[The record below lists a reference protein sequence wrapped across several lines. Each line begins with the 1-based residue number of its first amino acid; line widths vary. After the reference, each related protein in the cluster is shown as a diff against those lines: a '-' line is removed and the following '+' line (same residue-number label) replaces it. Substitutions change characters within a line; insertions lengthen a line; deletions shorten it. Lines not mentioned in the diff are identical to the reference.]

1 MVSFDFSSL
10 IDLMNTYPPEGVG
23 VISFFFCTISIL
35 TLFRLFGESG
45 LVLYII
51 VAFLSANLQVLKAG
65 QYSFYDQPIVLGT
78 LVFSSTFLVMDMI
91 TEYYGV
97 HAARRAVWLSF
108 GACVLMTGF
117 MMLSLGVRPLTLT
130 PDSPYLCFNRAHDAI
145 SVLFLPAPAI
155 FAASLISYVISQYTD
170 IGIYQF
176 IKVLTKTRALW
187 LRTALS
193 NILASLMDNVIFST
207 LAWVVFASHPI
218 DGKTLFY
225 SYILG
230 TYGFRLLL
238 SILNIPVMYLSRLLV
253 QEKRKFDVPLS
264 KF

>member
-1 MVSFDFSSL
+1 MGDIPFLIMISFDFRHL
-10 IDLMNTYPPEGVG
+10 VDFMNTCPPEAIGM
-23 VISFFFCTISIL
+23 ISFFFCILSIL
-35 TLFRLFGESG
+35 ALFRIFGERG
-45 LVLYII
+45 LVLYIV

-65 QYSFYDQPIVLGT
+65 RYSFYDQPIVLGT
-78 LVFSSTFLVMDMI
+78 LVFSSTFLVTDMI

-97 HAARRAVWLSF
+97 QAARRAIWLSF
-108 GACVLMTGF
+108 GSCILMTGF
-117 MMLSLGVRPLTLT
+117 MMLALGVRPLNLT
-130 PDSPYLCFNRAHDAI
+130 PESPYLCFNKAHDAI

-155 FAASLISYVISQYTD
+155 FAASLISYIISQYTD

-176 IKVLTKTRALW
+176 IKVLTQTRALW

-193 NILASLMDNVIFST
+193 NILASLLDNIIFST
-207 LAWVVFASHPI
+207 LAWVVFTSSPV

-238 SILNIPVMYLSRLLV
+238 SILNIPVMYLSRFLA
-253 QEKRKFDVPLS
+253 QEKE
-264 KF
+264 